1 MIVNKI
7 VVAIPKTIASN
18 AAKSREFPIPANV
31 IIIGLMVWNCF
42 PPTIIGAATA
52 DNPLRKIIIVNANKV
67 GVKVGK
73 TTFLNTVKG
82 FAPILR
88 AASIV

>member
-1 MIVNKI
+1 M
-7 VVAIPKTIASN
+7 AIPKIIARK

-31 IIIGLMVWNCF
+31 MIIGLIVWNSF

-52 DNPLRKIIIVNANKV
+52 DNPLRKTIIVRANKV
-67 GVKVGK
+67 GIRVGN
-73 TTFLNTVKG
+73 TTFLNTVNG

>member
-1 MIVNKI
+1 
-7 VVAIPKTIASN
+7 
-18 AAKSREFPIPANV
+18 
-31 IIIGLMVWNCF
+31 MVWNCF